1 MLTGAGA
8 AFGLWV
14 GWAGLPVFVR
24 NAPRE
29 LWVVQV
35 NDIAVEWRVVT
46 AATLL
51 ALGCGIAAAIAS
63 VIRTRVGDPRLLRS
77 GARVQHGSRGR
88 WIAGVQ
94 VAIVTVMLAGG
105 SLLARS
111 YLHMTQIQPGFDV
124 GRIVAFSV
132 EAPAWRHLSDEG
144 AAQLFSRMVD
154 EIASV
159 PGVARVTTSPDGV
172 PPSVSYDFDLAIE
185 IEGRGVVVA
194 NDHDLVMTV
203 GRVGAGYLET
213 LGIPVL
219 SGRGIVAEDRAG
231 APAVAVINETFARR
245 YWPDGGAVSSRFRTK
260 DNAPGAP
267 DWAESE
273 WRTVVGVAGNVYQHD
288 ALAERPP
295 IGAYYAAS
303 QQTPLRPYRTFVV
316 RAATARPA
324 TLVPALAAAVHRV
337 DSEVPVDEFE
347 TGEEMYA
354 QFFAAPRFYA
364 LLTTWMS
371 SLGLLLAVVGVVGV
385 SLVATARRTA
395 EFGIRLA
402 LGAIPRQIAVLVIR
416 QAVVVVGG
424 GIVVGLAGAWFVS
437 RLLTGLVIGVSPT
450 DPANLVAS
458 AGLLG
463 GVALLGCWWPAQR
476 ALRVTPIEALRE
488 D

>member
-1 MLTGAGA
+1 M
-8 AFGLWV
+8 
-14 GWAGLPVFVR
+14 
-24 NAPRE
+24 
-29 LWVVQV
+29 
-35 NDIAVEWRVVT
+35 
-46 AATLL
+46 
-51 ALGCGIAAAIAS
+51 
-63 VIRTRVGDPRLLRS
+63 
-77 GARVQHGSRGR
+77 
-88 WIAGVQ
+88 
-94 VAIVTVMLAGG
+94 
-105 SLLARS
+105 
-111 YLHMTQIQPGFDV
+111 
-124 GRIVAFSV
+124 
-132 EAPAWRHLSDEG
+132 
-144 AAQLFSRMVD
+144 
-154 EIASV
+154 
-159 PGVARVTTSPDGV
+159 
-172 PPSVSYDFDLAIE
+172 
-185 IEGRGVVVA
+185 
-194 NDHDLVMTV
+194 
-203 GRVGAGYLET
+203 
-213 LGIPVL
+213 
-219 SGRGIVAEDRAG
+219 
-231 APAVAVINETFARR
+231 
-245 YWPDGGAVSSRFRTK
+245 
-260 DNAPGAP
+260 
-267 DWAESE
+267 
-273 WRTVVGVAGNVYQHD
+273 AGNVYQHD

-303 QQTPLRPYRTFVV
+303 QQTPLRPYRTFVF